1 MIHDAQHNDG
11 YPWTWEPAA
20 LTGIL
25 LIIIGILAVQI
36 GRTTALIITGSGLWW
51 PTSQYL
57 VTSSWA
63 ILAGDTNAGLPT
75 HVALTAPMWL
85 VWTTAALAAA
95 VMGGGS
101 GWLLWRLR
109 GGAVNGM
116 ATTDQAQHFLGL
128 RRLRL
133 TRGIIR
139 PDLYPK
145 ARR

>member
-1 MIHDAQHNDG
+1 MINDAQHNDG

-20 LTGIL
+20 LTGTL
-25 LIIIGILAVQI
+25 LLIIGILAVQI

-51 PTSQYL
+51 PTSQQL

-63 ILAGDTNAGLPT
+63 ILGGDTTAGLPSQ
-75 HVALTAPMWL
+75 VAASTPMWL
-85 VWTTAALAAA
+85 AWTIAALAAT
-95 VMGGGS
+95 VMSGGS
-101 GWLLWRLR
+101 GLVLWRLR
-109 GGAVNGM
+109 DDRVKGM
-116 ATTDQAQHFLGL
+116 ATTEQAQHLLGL

-145 ARR
+145 AR